1 MSNTGMKHT
10 TMLLLVLALF
20 SAVLVVTNIFFLPS
34 MGFLHMPSSSSTQ
47 YKAALEE
54 FIGGDHY
61 DQPKRNI
68 VKQGVAN
75 AGKAVTVSSLRN
87 EKQEAKTED
96 KTEDKD
102 KDKTP
107 HEIEIE
113 IDNLNKKEAKPPPA
127 SDTIDTEDGAT
138 PPPKIAGL
146 SCDRF
151 GGPSEEIA
159 AEMVYWRDIPK
170 DAAFVSPYKKTSG
183 EKQYLTFEPDEG
195 GFNNIRMSM
204 ETATAMAH
212 AMGRILVLP
221 PDQKIYLLGN
231 DHVKENNRFTFHNFF
246 PFDAIAKEHDAVE
259 VISTE
264 EFLETVVMTGNLK
277 DKGRIVFPPN
287 NQTNWGGK
295 GRLHEGR
302 AYWNWLRSVST
313 PSKWDFSQCV
323 VTFPEK
329 PGAEAVKG
337 MQEIYDKMDMK
348 KQNHGVWHEYQNKPR
363 NVDSPPEERL
373 HEILSFRSKIC
384 MYNEKLQNAKVMHF
398 MGDNN
403 SGARLLVHFYAFMF
417 FQDWKQDLWTKRYV
431 RDHLRYVDAI
441 QCGAAS
447 IVHAVRQK
455 AIENGNPDGHFHSM
469 HIRRGDFQYKQT
481 RISAEEIYTNIAEKF
496 TENSTVFIA
505 TDERNKMFFEPL
517 RKHYQLYFLDD
528 FIHLLPEGFNKN
540 YYGML
545 DQRIASRGRIF
556 FGAYF
561 STFTGYINRMRGYH
575 SQKEKSP
582 AGYLDGKLESY
593 FYVPLDKREEIAEY
607 SSLRGPL
614 WGREFPTSWRQIDF
628 DLHESHIVA

>member
-1 MSNTGMKHT
+1 MSNIGMKHT
-10 TMLLLVLALF
+10 TILLLVLALF
-20 SAVLVVTNIFFLPS
+20 SVALVVTNIFFLPS
-34 MGFLHMPSSSSTQ
+34 MGFLHMTASSSQ
-47 YKAALEE
+47 YKVALEE
-54 FIGGDHY
+54 FIGEDHH
-61 DQPKRNI
+61 DQPMPEEKR
-68 VKQGVAN
+68 
-75 AGKAVTVSSLRN
+75 KAASSLRI
-87 EKQEAKTED
+87 KQEAKTED
-96 KTEDKD
+96 KT
-102 KDKTP
+102 P
-107 HEIEIE
+107 HETES
-113 IDNLNKKEAKPPPA
+113 DNLSRKKDDKKEAKQPSA
-127 SDTIDTEDGAT
+127 TDTAELKDGTT

-146 SCDRF
+146 NCDRY

-170 DAAFVSPYKKTSG
+170 DASFVSPYKKTNG

-277 DKGRIVFPPN
+277 DKGGTGKVVFPPN
-287 NQTNWGGK
+287 NQTKWEGK

-302 AYWNWLRSVST
+302 DYWNWLRSVST

-323 VTFPEK
+323 VTFPDK

-348 KQNHGVWHEYQNKPR
+348 KQNHGVWQEYQNKPR

-417 FQDWKQDLWTKRYV
+417 FEDWKQDLWTKRYV
-431 RDHLRYVDAI
+431 RDHLRYIDAI

-455 AIENGNPDGHFHSM
+455 AIENGNPDGHFDSM

-481 RISAEEIYTNIAEKF
+481 RIPAQEIYTNIAEKF
-496 TENSTVFIA
+496 TENATVFIA
-505 TDERNKMFFEPL
+505 TDERNKTFFEPL
-517 RKHYQLYFLDD
+517 RKHYHLYFLDD
-528 FIHLLPEGFNKN
+528 FVHLLPEGFNKN

-582 AGYLDGKLESY
+582 SPGYLEGKLESY
-593 FYVPLDKREEIAEY
+593 FYVPLDRREEISVY